1 VIPFIAP
8 ASAGRT
14 RFGRA
19 SLAAVVAAVAIALPV
34 AARAQAAGRAG
45 AAPTVVRLAATGEI
59 DPVLAEYIDEGLDR
73 ARASDAA
80 LVLITMDT
88 PGGLDTAMRDIIQ
101 HILDSPVPVA
111 VYVTPAGARGAS
123 AGFFILLSADIAVM
137 APGTHTGA
145 ASPLMAVGGY
155 PVSMNDTLTRKILN
169 DATAFLRSYAGHR
182 GRNVPLAETAV
193 TDAKAFTE
201 QEALDGHLIDLVSPS
216 PEALL
221 ATLDGRT
228 VTRFDGRSTRLALDG
243 AVVTRIDM
251 TTRQRFLSRIVQPDV
266 FFVLLLVGVLGLYVE
281 VTHPGLVLPG
291 VAGAVSLVLALFAM
305 HLLPVSL
312 AGLLLVVLALV
323 LFGLEAYVT
332 SHGILAAGGVIAM
345 FIGALMLVRSPITG
359 AGVGLGV
366 ALGATLPFAAII
378 VVLTRL
384 VLRSR
389 QWAPQTG
396 VEELVQEIGEVTEPV
411 AEGAPGLVFVRGEL
425 WRAVAPRPLDKGAR
439 VRIVR
444 VDGLT
449 LHVEPVSPPP
459 AARV

>member
-1 VIPFIAP
+1 
-8 ASAGRT
+8 
-14 RFGRA
+14 
-19 SLAAVVAAVAIALPV
+19 
-34 AARAQAAGRAG
+34 
-45 AAPTVVRLAATGEI
+45 
-59 DPVLAEYIDEGLDR
+59 
-73 ARASDAA
+73 
-80 LVLITMDT
+80 
-88 PGGLDTAMRDIIQ
+88 
-101 HILDSPVPVA
+101 
-111 VYVTPAGARGAS
+111 
-123 AGFFILLSADIAVM
+123 
-137 APGTHTGA
+137 
-145 ASPLMAVGGY
+145 
-155 PVSMNDTLTRKILN
+155 
-169 DATAFLRSYAGHR
+169 
-182 GRNVPLAETAV
+182 
-193 TDAKAFTE
+193 
-201 QEALDGHLIDLVSPS
+201 
-216 PEALL
+216 
-221 ATLDGRT
+221 
-228 VTRFDGRSTRLALDG
+228 
-243 AVVTRIDM
+243 
-251 TTRQRFLSRIVQPDV
+251 
-266 FFVLLLVGVLGLYVE
+266 
-281 VTHPGLVLPG
+281 
-291 VAGAVSLVLALFAM
+291 M